1 MKGPTAERREQC
13 KKVIRNAVAHYEQ
26 CPLPKMAND
35 VRLYESEKL
44 TREQV
49 MIGTMAF
56 SLGMDLTS
64 CNSGGRNVV
73 ELLDLYLR
81 NSDARDEM
89 NKVIVSYGREVNGW
103 MLESA

>member
-1 MKGPTAERREQC
+1 MNAPEAKRREHS
-13 KKVIRNAVAHYEQ
+13 KTMIRNAVAHYEQ
-26 CPLPKMAND
+26 CPLPKMAEE
-35 VRLYESEKL
+35 VRLHKSEKL

-49 MIGTMAF
+49 MIGTTAF
-56 SLGMDLTS
+56 ILGMDLTS

-89 NKVIVSYGREVNGW
+89 NKVIVGHGREVNGW